1 MRRLRPVLFALAALA
16 ALAAAPA
23 RLRAQE
29 IPDSVQVRAQPVA
42 GNVYVLMG
50 RGGNIG
56 MIAGDDGVILVD
68 DEFAPLTERIR
79 AAVRA
84 ISPRPIRFLLNTH
97 WHGDHTGGNE
107 NFGRA
112 GVLIV
117 AHDNVRV
124 RMSAEQFVGRM
135 RERVPPSPPGA
146 LPVVT
151 FGEDVTF
158 HLNGEEVH
166 AFHVPPAHT
175 DGDVVVHFRRANVIH
190 AGDTYFNGMYPFIDV
205 NSGGSIEGT
214 IGAAD
219 RILALANERTRIIPG
234 HGAVSGVAELRAY
247 RDMLVTV
254 RDRVAAAIRAGKTVQ
269 QLVAEHPLADL
280 DARWGGGFMKADAV
294 VEIAYGDL
302 AQRR

>member
-1 MRRLRPVLFALAALA
+1 MRRPSPALLSLAAL
-16 ALAAAPA
+16 LAAAPA
-23 RLRAQE
+23 ARTQE
-29 IPDSVQVRAQPVA
+29 IPDSVRVRSQPVA

-56 MIAGDDGVILVD
+56 MLAGDDGVILVD

-84 ISPRPIRFLLNTH
+84 VSPRPIRFLLNTH

-112 GVLIV
+112 GVLIM
-117 AHDNVRV
+117 AHDNVRI

-135 RERVPPSPPGA
+135 NDRVPPSPPGA

-158 HLNGEEVH
+158 HLDGEEVH
-166 AFHVPPAHT
+166 AFHVPRAHT

-190 AGDTYFNGMYPFIDV
+190 AGDTYFNGSYPFIDT
-205 NSGGSIEGT
+205 NNGGTIEGM
-214 IGAAD
+214 IGATD

-234 HGAVSGVAELRAY
+234 HGDVSGVAELRAY
-247 RDMLVTV
+247 REMLVTV
-254 RDRVAAAIRAGKTVQ
+254 RDRIAAAIRAGKTAQ

-280 DARWGGGFMKADAV
+280 DPRWGGGFMKADAV
-294 VEIAYGDL
+294 LEIVYASMAKG
-302 AQRR
+302 R